1 MVESIK
7 YQLSHLTDFG
17 GRDARQTFW
26 YYVLFLIVLQFLIGM
41 IAAIP
46 MYIEMFSDAMDAAR
60 SGVDTNTM
68 EANMMVGIS
77 GSLQQQA
84 TIGAVIGLLVI
95 GLFLAAF
102 VRRLHD
108 AGFSGWWAALPVALQ
123 LGAIWASFE
132 VLDIVS
138 EAMRTMG
145 DDPGAMRA
153 MQSETIGYSLLG
165 WVGYLVVIIFGVM
178 KSDGPNRYGQ
188 EPVRC

>member
-1 MVESIK
+1 MIESIK
-7 YQLSHLTDFG
+7 YQLSHLADFG

-26 YYVLFLIVLQFLIGM
+26 YYVLFLIVLQFLISM
-41 IAAIP
+41 IVAIP
-46 MYIEMFSDAMDAAR
+46 MYIEMFSGAMDAAR
-60 SGVDTNTM
+60 SGVDTDTM
-68 EANMMVGIS
+68 EANMMAGIS
-77 GSLQQQA
+77 GSLPQQV
-84 TIGAVIGLLVI
+84 TIGAVIGLLII

-132 VLDIVS
+132 VLDIMS

-145 DDPGAMRA
+145 DDPGAMQA

-165 WVGYLVVIIFGVM
+165 WIGYLVVIIFGVM
-178 KSDGPNRYGQ
+178 KSDGPNRYGH
-188 EPVRC
+188 EPVRF